1 MKKYLL
7 IIGAAFLLS
16 CDNESTTVKVNPGEA
31 YFEYVKYDGSDPYY
45 DQHSLDEGQ
54 FYNPILPGFYP
65 DPSICQKGDDY
76 YLVTSTFSFF
86 PGIPVFHS
94 TDLVNWTQIGH
105 VLERPSQFDNDSLPV
120 SAGIFAP
127 AISYNPHND
136 TFYMITTFVRGGGN
150 FVVTTKDPAGDWSD
164 PIWLPEVPDIDPSIF
179 FDDDGKAYVTNN
191 QDPEGGSTYQG
202 HKATWIQEFDWK
214 TNKMVGPRKMIRDGG
229 HNLADKPIW
238 IEAPHIF
245 KLHGYYYLTTAEGG
259 TSINHSQVIFR
270 SKDIWGPYE
279 TNPNNPLLTQR
290 HLPADREFPVTN
302 VGHAD
307 YVQTNEGDWYAVFL
321 GCRPYTNKN
330 EYNIGR
336 ETFILPFNW
345 DKDWPEILPKDETL
359 PLILDKPN
367 LENKLSSDKPVMGN
381 GNFSWTE
388 NFESG
393 KLAFDWIFLRT
404 MREKW
409 YTLEEGKPGI
419 TLKLRDVNIR
429 ELKQPS
435 FVARRQQHHNMSL
448 ETKLVFTPTN
458 EQELAGLVFFQN
470 EAYHLTLGVTQID
483 GKIHVVVQRAKED
496 PSIVRN
502 MSGENFDGTVEK
514 VVLTQKDISEIYTGE
529 ILLRV
534 SMKDGEFSFEA
545 NTNGEWETLLDG
557 VDATYLS
564 TEKAGGFVGT
574 VMGPYASSNE

>member
-7 IIGAAFLLS
+7 IIGTIMLFS
-16 CDNESTTVKVNPGEA
+16 CTNKPTVKVNPGEA
-31 YFEYVKYDGSDPYY
+31 HFEYVKYSGSDPYY
-45 DQHSLDEGQ
+45 DQNPLSEGQ

-86 PGIPVFHS
+86 PGVPIFHS
-94 TDLVNWTQIGH
+94 TDLVNWTQLGH
-105 VLERPSQFDNDSLPV
+105 VLDRPSQFNNDSLPV

-150 FVVTTKDPAGDWSD
+150 FYVKAKDPAGPWSD

-179 FDDDGKAYVTNN
+179 FDDDGKAYITNN

-214 TNKMVGPRKMIRDGG
+214 NDKTVGPRKMIRNGG
-229 HNLADKPIW
+229 HNLADKPVW

-245 KLHGYYYLTTAEGG
+245 KVHGYYYLTTAEGG
-259 TSINHSQVIFR
+259 TSIDHSQVIFR
-270 SKDIWGPYE
+270 SKSIWGPYE
-279 TNPNNPLLTQR
+279 TNPDNPLLTQR

-307 YVQTNEGDWYAVFL
+307 YVQTSSGDWYAVFL
-321 GCRPYTNKN
+321 GCRPYTANN
-330 EYNIGR
+330 MYNIGR
-336 ETFILPFNW
+336 ETFILPFTW
-345 DKDWPEILPKDETL
+345 DKDWPEILPKTEAL
-359 PLILDKPN
+359 PLTLNKPN
-367 LENKLSSDKPVMGN
+367 LENKLPADRPVMGN

-388 NFESG
+388 NFDGGE
-393 KLAFDWIFLRT
+393 LAFDWIFLRT
-404 MREKW
+404 LREKW
-409 YTLEEGKPGI
+409 YTLEEGKPGVTI
-419 TLKLRDVNIR
+419 KLRDVNIR

-435 FVARRQQHHNMSL
+435 FLARRQQHHNMSI
-448 ETKLVFTPTN
+448 ETKLVFTPQN
-458 EQELAGLVFFQN
+458 EQELAGLLLFQN

-483 GKIHVVVQRAKED
+483 GKTHVVVQNAKED

-502 MSGENFDGTVEK
+502 MSGDNFDGTVEK
-514 VVLTQKDISEIYTGE
+514 VILAQKDLSANYKGE
-529 ILLRV
+529 ILLRA
-534 SMKDGEFSFEA
+534 SMKDGEFSFET
-545 NTNGEWETLLDG
+545 NTNGEWETLLEG
-557 VDATYLS
+557 FDATYLS
-564 TEKAGGFVGT
+564 TEKAGGFIGT
-574 VMGPYASSNE
+574 LIGLYASSNE